1 MQAGTSGAVVDVSF
15 TTYAVETAHAQTF
28 VRIDIVKTGSTIQ
41 AKTYRRE
48 RCKTGIKFIAISL
61 KFSNLWKTS
70 APCRPID
77 SYRKKNH
84 FFRWDMVKDHGVPR
98 AGKFPRL
105 KPEIVCREKKLLKKS
120 RVETAEKLDRMISAS
135 SVLTVQKIIINQ
147 DLFAMNHLKE
157 SERRLF
163 RNAQKDADLT
173 RH

>member
-1 MQAGTSGAVVDVSF
+1 MLTIRKRLRVITHARSKKSISSYPTGTNVTVYKIQASPIVQAGTSGAVVDVSF

-48 RCKTGIKFIAISL
+48 RCKTGIKLIAISL

-84 FFRWDMVKDHGVPR
+84 SFRWGHG
-98 AGKFPRL
+98 
-105 KPEIVCREKKLLKKS
+105 
-120 RVETAEKLDRMISAS
+120 
-135 SVLTVQKIIINQ
+135 
-147 DLFAMNHLKE
+147 
-157 SERRLF
+157 ERPWS
-163 RNAQKDADLT
+163 T
-173 RH
+173 

>member
-1 MQAGTSGAVVDVSF
+1 MEYLEPVNSPGLNQ
-15 TTYAVETAHAQTF
+15 
-28 VRIDIVKTGSTIQ
+28 K
-41 AKTYRRE
+41 
-48 RCKTGIKFIAISL
+48 
-61 KFSNLWKTS
+61 
-70 APCRPID
+70 
-77 SYRKKNH
+77 SY
-84 FFRWDMVKDHGVPR
+84 V
-98 AGKFPRL
+98 
-105 KPEIVCREKKLLKKS
+105 EKKLLKKS